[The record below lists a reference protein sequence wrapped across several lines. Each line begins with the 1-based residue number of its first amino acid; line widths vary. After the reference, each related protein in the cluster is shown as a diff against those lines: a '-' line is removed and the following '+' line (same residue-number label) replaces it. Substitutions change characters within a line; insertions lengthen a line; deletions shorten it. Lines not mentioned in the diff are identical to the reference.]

1 VALFK
6 CNCVGVSSSPDKEA
20 MMLIEEFMME
30 HISNTAAQADIDD
43 RVDDDQKQ

>member
-1 VALFK
+1 
-6 CNCVGVSSSPDKEA
+6 